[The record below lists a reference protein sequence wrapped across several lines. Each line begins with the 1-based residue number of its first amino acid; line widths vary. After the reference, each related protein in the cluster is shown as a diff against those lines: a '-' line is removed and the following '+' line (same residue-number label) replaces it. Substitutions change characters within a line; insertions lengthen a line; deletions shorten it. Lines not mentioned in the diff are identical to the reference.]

1 MILMFRSLFAGVA
14 LLASGAACATPAQA
28 VTTPEQLLTEFS
40 RCDAHFFERLRDA
53 RLPAGTLRLSDYGS
67 VKAPTILNPLQEGGT
82 YQHFETPLMVNGVAL
97 IGYYNH
103 AETIKDVGNFLFWG
117 FVADGS
123 PKEVAAKLKPLIVDN
138 TRFVGQGKA
147 IARAEIR
154 RVGDPIGQ
162 WRTEGLTGPGVA
174 TPFGFVDRVLIVDTG
189 DTVPPLAGHT
199 TVFCS
204 LQGTVTAPLLQVYRP
219 DLNAH
224 LLD

>member
-1 MILMFRSLFAGVA
+1 MFRSLFAGVA
-14 LLASGAACATPAQA
+14 LLASGAACATPVQA
-28 VTTPEQLLTEFS
+28 VTTPDQLLTEFS

-103 AETIKDVGNFLFWG
+103 AETIKNVGNFLFWG

-138 TRFVGQGKA
+138 ARFVGQGKA

-199 TVFCS
+199 TVLCS